1 MKIMKIDYIAVTLT
15 KSEKKLLKRI
25 ASSKEVAINDLDAN
39 DLHTLLQ
46 LKLIKENYT
55 NELDS
60 IGNFISLNTVSIAKD
75 YERYKSVKRTLF
87 IERKLPIIISI
98 IALLSSFRAEILWL
112 IQAIMQLLK

>member
-1 MKIMKIDYIAVTLT
+1 MKIDYMDATLT

-46 LKLIKENYT
+46 LKLIKVNYA
-55 NELDS
+55 NDLDS
-60 IGNFISLNTVSIAKD
+60 IGNFISLNTVSISQE
-75 YERYKSVKRTLF
+75 YERYKAVKRTLF

-98 IALLSSFRAEILWL
+98 IALLSSFRAEILLL
-112 IQAIMQLLK
+112 IQAITQLLK